1 MTFNSGAEFEKYRN
15 DLIKRLNAEEDLEKK
30 LGKSTEQN
38 KFNKKTIEKIALIK
52 QRINQ
57 KYGTDSHGNPA
68 YDALV
73 SGIGENDFFIRLFDA
88 LLDFDE
94 LKETEISDIVYKY
107 LILDN
112 DSKHLV
118 LELID
123 TLPQA
128 KTKSLLKKIITK
140 KR

>member
-1 MTFNSGAEFEKYRN
+1 MLRKI
-15 DLIKRLNAEEDLEKK
+15 LKK

-94 LKETEISDIVYKY
+94 LKETEISDLVYKY

-128 KTKSLLKKIITK
+128 KTKSLLKKIITQ

>member
-1 MTFNSGAEFEKYRN
+1 
-15 DLIKRLNAEEDLEKK
+15 LKK

-94 LKETEISDIVYKY
+94 LKETEISDLVYKY
-107 LILDN
+107 LIFLFIIN
-112 DSKHLV
+112 V
-118 LELID
+118 D
-123 TLPQA
+123 TIFYLNNIPHYTNKLSICFALFVESIHQSLPVN
-128 KTKSLLKKIITK
+128 
-140 KR
+140 

>member
-1 MTFNSGAEFEKYRN
+1 MVSISSLLGYGDEVMTFNSGAEFEKYRN
-15 DLIKRLNAEEDLEKK
+15 DLIKRLNAEEDL
-30 LGKSTEQN
+30 
-38 KFNKKTIEKIALIK
+38 EKIALIK

-94 LKETEISDIVYKY
+94 LKETEISDLVYKY

>member
-1 MTFNSGAEFEKYRN
+1 MLRKI
-15 DLIKRLNAEEDLEKK
+15 LKK

-88 LLDFDE
+88 FTRILDE
-94 LKETEISDIVYKY
+94 LKETKFPIYVYK
-107 LILDN
+107 
-112 DSKHLV
+112 
-118 LELID
+118 
-123 TLPQA
+123 
-128 KTKSLLKKIITK
+128 
-140 KR
+140 

>member
-38 KFNKKTIEKIALIK
+38 KLDKKTIEKIALIK

-107 LILDN
+107 LI
-112 DSKHLV
+112 
-118 LELID
+118 
-123 TLPQA
+123 
-128 KTKSLLKKIITK
+128 
-140 KR
+140 